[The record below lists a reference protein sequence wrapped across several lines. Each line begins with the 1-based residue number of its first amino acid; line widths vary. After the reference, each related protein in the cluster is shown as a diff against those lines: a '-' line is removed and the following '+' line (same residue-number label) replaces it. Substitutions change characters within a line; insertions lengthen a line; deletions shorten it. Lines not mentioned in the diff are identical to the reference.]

1 MPGLTL
7 FFIDIFKDVL
17 KFRLCINNSKDRE
30 NETRSFLEDFYDTD
44 DYKEMIAVDTSDEFV
59 HLLRKRDTEGI
70 LNYVKGRTS
79 RLAVFKT
86 RALATVFKLLSK
98 I

>member
-1 MPGLTL
+1 
-7 FFIDIFKDVL
+7 
-17 KFRLCINNSKDRE
+17 
-30 NETRSFLEDFYDTD
+30 
-44 DYKEMIAVDTSDEFV
+44 MIAVDTSDEFV
-59 HLLRKRDTEGI
+59 HLLKKRDTEGI